1 MQNSWTIARREF
13 RHYFVSPIAYAVAI
27 FLFVVLG
34 ILFYVNVSFGMATGQ
49 IPPDG
54 RVVMGPMVTLL
65 LLTVPFLTMR
75 LIAEEAGS
83 GTIELLLT
91 APIRDWELVLGKWL
105 GAIGFIGLL
114 LAITWIYPIVLHRMT
129 TPGIDQGVLLVAYLG
144 LLLMMSSIVAI
155 GVMVSA
161 FFRNSLA
168 AGFATLT
175 VILRDLDN
183 DGRSHAFIAVEPTP
197 PGDEQR
203 EIILRAMAGR
213 FPDARWKTYNEEK
226 QIASFVGRRHLYI
239 VIYEEHDVESA
250 APVERPTLFAV

>member
-1 MQNSWTIARREF
+1 MQNAWTIARREF

-114 LAITWIYPIVLHRMT
+114 LVITWIYPIVLHRMT

-168 AGFATLT
+168 AGFATLA
-175 VILRDLDN
+175 VILILWVIGGLASGYGGANEVLRYLSFGDHLFDNMFQGVLDLSDVLYY
-183 DGRSHAFIAVEPTP
+183 GSLTVLALFV
-197 PGDEQR
+197 
-203 EIILRAMAGR
+203 
-213 FPDARWKTYNEEK
+213 
-226 QIASFVGRRHLYI
+226 ASQV
-239 VIYEEHDVESA
+239 VESH
-250 APVERPTLFAV
+250 RWR

>member
-175 VILRDLDN
+175 VILILWVIGGLASGYGGANEVLRYLSFGDHLFDNLFQGVLDLSDVLYY
-183 DGRSHAFIAVEPTP
+183 GSLTVLSLFV
-197 PGDEQR
+197 
-203 EIILRAMAGR
+203 
-213 FPDARWKTYNEEK
+213 
-226 QIASFVGRRHLYI
+226 ASQV
-239 VIYEEHDVESA
+239 VESH
-250 APVERPTLFAV
+250 RWR

>member
-1 MQNSWTIARREF
+1 MQNAWTIARREF

-54 RVVMGPMVTLL
+54 RIVMGPMVTLL

-168 AGFATLT
+168 AGFSTLAVILILWVIGGLASGYGGANEVLRYLSFGDHLFDHMFQGVLDLSDVLYYGSLT
-175 VILRDLDN
+175 VLPL
-183 DGRSHAFIAVEPTP
+183 FV
-197 PGDEQR
+197 
-203 EIILRAMAGR
+203 
-213 FPDARWKTYNEEK
+213 
-226 QIASFVGRRHLYI
+226 ASQV
-239 VIYEEHDVESA
+239 VESH
-250 APVERPTLFAV
+250 RWR